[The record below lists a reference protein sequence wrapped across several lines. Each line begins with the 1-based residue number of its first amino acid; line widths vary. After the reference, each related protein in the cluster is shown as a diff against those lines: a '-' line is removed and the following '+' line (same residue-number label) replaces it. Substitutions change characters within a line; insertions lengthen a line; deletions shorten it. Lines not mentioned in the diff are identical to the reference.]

1 MINDG
6 LGASAP
12 GLRARDIE
20 QERQYYCAWASI
32 RGIGAKLLL
41 KIGNHFGSFFVAWNS
56 QTDSQPN
63 WQTFLERTKTIR
75 QQINPEQIYRQLC
88 QSNPRFLTLA
98 DTDYPLALAQSL
110 PEPLLYYRGN
120 KELLNAKNLV
130 AIVGS
135 RQFDQ
140 YPSQALRQ
148 VMAELAGQ
156 PIVIVSGLAF
166 GIDALAHQLALDY
179 QLPTIAVLGSS
190 VDEREVYPRSNWR
203 LAESIVQHGGLLVSP
218 FRYQTPILNQNFPQ
232 RNSTIAGLSRITVV
246 VSAAKRSGAL
256 ITAQLAMDAGREVM
270 TIPGN
275 ITQPLS
281 AGTNWL
287 AQQGAQLITCGQDI
301 FEALQLTTEVKP
313 EKQYQTND
321 PLIQEILLILQT
333 TPIRF
338 EDLLER
344 LASYGQTTITIAI
357 SKMELLGWIERRVGN
372 YIALR

>member
-1 MINDG
+1 M
-6 LGASAP
+6 
-12 GLRARDIE
+12 
-20 QERQYYCAWASI
+20 YYCAWASI

-56 QTDSQPN
+56 QSDKQAN
-63 WQTFLERTKTIR
+63 WQTFLDRTKSIR
-75 QQINPEQIYRQLC
+75 QHVDPEQVYRQLC
-88 QSNPRFLTLA
+88 QDNPTFLTLA
-98 DTDYPLALAQSL
+98 DTEYPSALAQSL
-110 PEPLLYYRGN
+110 PEPLLFYRGN
-120 KELLNAKNLV
+120 KELLQAQNLI

-135 RQFDQ
+135 RQYDQ
-140 YPSQALRQ
+140 YATQALRQ
-148 VMAELAGQ
+148 IVAELAGQ

-166 GIDALAHQLALDY
+166 GVDALAHQLALDY

-203 LAESIVQHGGLLVSP
+203 LAESIVQHNGLLISP
-218 FRYQTPILNQNFPQ
+218 FRYQTPIINQNFPQ
-232 RNSTIAGLSRITVV
+232 RNSTIAGLSRITLVI
-246 VSAAKRSGAL
+246 SAAKRSGAL

-287 AQQGAQLITCGQDI
+287 AQQGAQLITSGQDI
-301 FEALQLTTEVKP
+301 IEALQLQSEPQSAKH
-313 EKQYQTND
+313 YQTSD
-321 PLIQEILLILQT
+321 PLIKELLHILQT
-333 TPIRF
+333 SAVRF

-344 LASYGQTTITIAI
+344 LHQYDQTAVTIAI

-372 YIALR
+372 YVQLK

>member
-12 GLRARDIE
+12 GLRARDTE

>member
-1 MINDG
+1 M
-6 LGASAP
+6 LHETSEAP
-12 GLRARDIE
+12 PLGLRSMDSQ

-56 QTDSQPN
+56 QTDKQAY
-63 WQTFLERTKTIR
+63 WQTFLDRTKSIR
-75 QQINPEQIYRQLC
+75 QHVDPEQVYRQLC
-88 QSNPRFLTLA
+88 QDNPTFLTLA
-98 DTDYPLALAQSL
+98 DTEYPPALAQSL
-110 PEPLLYYRGN
+110 PEPLLFYRGN
-120 KELLNAKNLV
+120 KELLQAQNLI

-135 RQFDQ
+135 RQYDQ
-140 YPSQALRQ
+140 YATQALRQ
-148 VMAELAGQ
+148 IVAELAGQ

-166 GIDALAHQLALDY
+166 GVDALAHQLALDY

-203 LAESIVQHGGLLVSP
+203 LAESIVQHNGLLISP
-218 FRYQTPILNQNFPQ
+218 FRYQTPIINENFPQ
-232 RNSTIAGLSRITVV
+232 RNSTIAGLSRITLVI
-246 VSAAKRSGAL
+246 SAAKRSGAL

-287 AQQGAQLITCGQDI
+287 AQQGAQLITSGQDI
-301 FEALQLTTEVKP
+301 IEALQLQSEPQSAKH
-313 EKQYQTND
+313 YQTSD
-321 PLIQEILLILQT
+321 PLMKELLHILQT
-333 TPIRF
+333 SAVRF

-344 LASYGQTTITIAI
+344 LQQYDQTAVTIAI

-372 YIALR
+372 YIQLK